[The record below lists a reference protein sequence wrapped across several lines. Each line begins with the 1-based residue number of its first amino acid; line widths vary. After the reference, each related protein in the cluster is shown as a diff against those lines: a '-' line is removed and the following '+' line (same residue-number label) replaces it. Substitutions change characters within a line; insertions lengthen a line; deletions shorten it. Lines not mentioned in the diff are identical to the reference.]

1 MTIRLTTTFMF
12 FSIFSAG
19 IALVAEESVE
29 LAFEETSRF
38 GAAKAVQ
45 ASVATLEHVYAID
58 SRSIAKYDRRTRE
71 LLSESTGAAI
81 HLNSGFIWRGKI
93 LCAHSNYP
101 SLPEQSQVMAL
112 DPNTMK
118 LSPWKDFGDYGG
130 SLTWIVR
137 RGNRWLCNFAKYGEV
152 NSDTFL
158 VEFDNGFN
166 EIQRWNYPSEVIS
179 NLGKYS
185 LSGGVWYRGQL
196 LVTGHDE
203 QETYVLEIPKDGIL
217 LKYVATVG
225 IPFTGQGFAVD
236 KRRHGLVGISRAERQ
251 IIFIQEIK

>member
-1 MTIRLTTTFMF
+1 MNLRPTTILMF

-19 IALVAEESVE
+19 MTLNADEGVE

-45 ASVATLEHVYAID
+45 ASVATAEHVYAID
-58 SRSIAKYDRRTRE
+58 SRGIAKYDRVTRE
-71 LLSESTGAAI
+71 LLGESTGEAI
-81 HLNSGFIWRGKI
+81 HLNSGFFYRGKI

-112 DPNTMK
+112 DPNKLK
-118 LSPWKDFGDYGG
+118 LSVWKEFGDYGG

-137 RGNRWLCNFAKYGEV
+137 RGNRWLCNFAKYGEL

-166 EIQRWNYPSEVIS
+166 EIQRWNYPSDVIS
-179 NLGKYS
+179 KLGKYS

-203 QETYVLEIPKDGIL
+203 QETYVLQIPDEGTL
-217 LKYVATVG
+217 LKYVATVA

-236 KRRHGLVGISRAERQ
+236 KRRRGLVGISRAERQ
-251 IIFIQEIK
+251 VIFIQEVR